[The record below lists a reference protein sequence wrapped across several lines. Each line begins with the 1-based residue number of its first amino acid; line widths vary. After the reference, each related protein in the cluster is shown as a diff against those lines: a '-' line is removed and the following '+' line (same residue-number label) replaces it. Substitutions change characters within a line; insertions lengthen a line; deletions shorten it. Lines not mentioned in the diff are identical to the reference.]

1 MKTKFL
7 ILSIFFSS
15 LPLSA
20 QSGLDAV
27 TDSVLAYN
35 TTLKAL
41 RAEVTAANAAT
52 RADLSP
58 DDTNV
63 EFGYL
68 WGGPRSLGERKDF
81 SVSQSFDMATL
92 TGAKRS
98 WARSRNALT
107 QSRYHARAVEIVVEA
122 RQACIDVIYY
132 NATER
137 LLETKRQNLETM
149 SRLVQKETEYGR
161 RDALALR
168 AAQLEL
174 AGIEGELRQS
184 EAERRG
190 ALATLERLC
199 GGHSVTLND
208 TIFPPVAIP
217 QRFEELWSTVLA
229 NHPTLAAMSAE
240 VREAEQSVKVA
251 RQNRL
256 PRLTVGFMGEYL
268 AGERYQGPT
277 IGLSLPLFSGGRR
290 AKQAI
295 AEQAAAESRRADA
308 EEQVR
313 GFLKEKYERAKA
325 LKALA
330 AYYDQALSEADGVE
344 LLGRALH
351 SGRIAMA
358 DYLVGH
364 RSLFEV
370 RQKRL
375 DTMRELHQTLTELWA
390 AQTASF

>member
-1 MKTKFL
+1 MKLQLFISS
-7 ILSIFFSS
+7 ILLSS
-15 LPLSA
+15 LPLCA
-20 QSGLDAV
+20 QTALDAV

-132 NATER
+132 NATVR

-217 QRFEELWSTVLA
+217 QRFEELWLTVLA

-277 IGLSLPLFSGGRR
+277 IGLSLPLFGGGRR

-344 LLGRALH
+344 WLGRALH

-364 RSLFEV
+364 RSLFEL

>member
-1 MKTKFL
+1 MKLQLFISS
-7 ILSIFFSS
+7 ILLSS

-132 NATER
+132 NATVR

-199 GGHSVTLND
+199 GGHSMTLND

-256 PRLTVGFMGEYL
+256 PRLSVGFMGEYL

-277 IGLSLPLFSGGRR
+277 IGLSLPLFGGGRR

-344 LLGRALH
+344 WLGRALH

-364 RSLFEV
+364 RSLFEL

>member
-1 MKTKFL
+1 MKLQLFISS
-7 ILSIFFSS
+7 ILLSS

-41 RAEVTAANAAT
+41 RAQLTAENAAT
-52 RADLSP
+52 RADLSL

-63 EFGYL
+63 DFGFL

-81 SVSQSFDMATL
+81 SVSQSIDVPTL

-98 WARSRNALT
+98 WARSRNVLA
-107 QSRYHARAVEIVVEA
+107 QSRYHARAAEIVVEA

-132 NATER
+132 NATVR
-137 LLETKRQNLETM
+137 LLEEKHQNLETM

-161 RDALALR
+161 SDALALR
-168 AAQLEL
+168 AARLEL
-174 AGIEGELRQS
+174 AAIEGELRQS

-190 ALATLERLC
+190 AMATIERLC
-199 GGHSVTLND
+199 GGHGVTLTD
-208 TIFPPVAIP
+208 TVFPDVTTP
-217 QRFEELWSTVLA
+217 QSFEALWAAVLT
-229 NHPTLAAMSAE
+229 NHPGLAAISAE
-240 VREAEQSVKVA
+240 VREAGLSVKVA

-256 PRLTVGFMGEYL
+256 PRLSVGFMGEYL

-277 IGLSLPLFSGGRR
+277 IGLSLPLFGGGRR
-290 AKQAI
+290 ARQAI
-295 AEQAAAESRRADA
+295 AEQAAAESRLADA

-313 GFLKEKYERAKA
+313 GNLKEKYERAEA

-330 AYYDQALSEADGVE
+330 AHYDEALGEADNASP
-344 LLGRALH
+344 LGTALQ
-351 SGRIAMA
+351 SGRITMA
-358 DYLVGH
+358 DFLVAH
-364 RSLFEV
+364 RSLFEL

-375 DTMRELHQTLTELWA
+375 DTMRELHQVQTELWA
-390 AQTASF
+390 AQSPVL

>member
-1 MKTKFL
+1 MKLQLFISS
-7 ILSIFFSS
+7 ILLSS
-15 LPLSA
+15 LPLRA
-20 QSGLDAV
+20 QTALDAV

-41 RAEVTAANAAT
+41 RAEVAAENAAT

-132 NATER
+132 NATVR

-256 PRLTVGFMGEYL
+256 PRLSVGFMGEYL

-277 IGLSLPLFSGGRR
+277 IGLSLPLFGGRR
-290 AKQAI
+290 AKQAV
-295 AEQAAAESRRADA
+295 AEQAAAECRRTDA
-308 EEQVR
+308 EEQVK
-313 GFLKEKYERAKA
+313 GNLKEKYERAEA
-325 LKALA
+325 LKDLA
-330 AYYDQALSEADGVE
+330 AHYDEALSEADAAST
-344 LLGRALH
+344 LGRALQ
-351 SGRIAMA
+351 SGRITMA
-358 DYLVGH
+358 DFLVAN
-364 RSLFEV
+364 RSLFELQ
-370 RQKRL
+370 QKRL
-375 DTMRELHQTLTELWA
+375 DTMRELHQILTELWA
-390 AQTASF
+390 AQTSIF

>member
-1 MKTKFL
+1 MKLQLFISS
-7 ILSIFFSS
+7 ILLSS

-20 QSGLDAV
+20 QSGLDTV

-52 RADLSP
+52 RANLSP

-63 EFGYL
+63 ELGYL

-98 WARSRNALT
+98 WARSRKALT

-132 NATER
+132 NATVR

-217 QRFEELWSTVLA
+217 QRFEELWLTVLA

-240 VREAEQSVKVA
+240 VREA
-251 RQNRL
+251 
-256 PRLTVGFMGEYL
+256 
-268 AGERYQGPT
+268 
-277 IGLSLPLFSGGRR
+277 
-290 AKQAI
+290 
-295 AEQAAAESRRADA
+295 
-308 EEQVR
+308 
-313 GFLKEKYERAKA
+313 
-325 LKALA
+325 
-330 AYYDQALSEADGVE
+330 
-344 LLGRALH
+344 
-351 SGRIAMA
+351 
-358 DYLVGH
+358 
-364 RSLFEV
+364 
-370 RQKRL
+370 
-375 DTMRELHQTLTELWA
+375 
-390 AQTASF
+390 

>member
-1 MKTKFL
+1 MKLQLFISS
-7 ILSIFFSS
+7 ILLSS

-132 NATER
+132 NATVR

-229 NHPTLAAMSAE
+229 NHPTLAAMNAE

-256 PRLTVGFMGEYL
+256 PRLSVGFMGEYL

-277 IGLSLPLFSGGRR
+277 IGLSLPLFGGGRR

-344 LLGRALH
+344 WLGRALH

-364 RSLFEV
+364 RSLFEL

>member
-1 MKTKFL
+1 MKLQLFISS
-7 ILSIFFSS
+7 ILLSS

-41 RAEVTAANAAT
+41 RAEVTAENAAT

-132 NATER
+132 NATVR

-217 QRFEELWSTVLA
+217 QRFEELWSTVLV

-277 IGLSLPLFSGGRR
+277 IGLSLPLFGGGRR
-290 AKQAI
+290 AKQAV

-344 LLGRALH
+344 WLGRALH

-364 RSLFEV
+364 RSLFEL

>member
-1 MKTKFL
+1 MKLQLFISS
-7 ILSIFFSS
+7 ILLSS

-132 NATER
+132 NATVR

-229 NHPTLAAMSAE
+229 NHPTLAAMNAE

-256 PRLTVGFMGEYL
+256 PRLSVGFMGEYL

-277 IGLSLPLFSGGRR
+277 IGLSLPLFGGGRR

-325 LKALA
+325 LKTLA

-344 LLGRALH
+344 WLGRALH

-364 RSLFEV
+364 RSLFEL

>member
-20 QSGLDAV
+20 QTGLDAV
-27 TDSVLAYN
+27 MDSVFTHN

-41 RAEVTAANAAT
+41 RAELAADNAAS
-52 RADLSP
+52 RADLSL
-58 DDTNV
+58 DDANV
-63 EFGYL
+63 DFGYL

-81 SVSQSFDMATL
+81 SVSQTFDVATL

-98 WARSRNALT
+98 WARSREALA
-107 QSRYHARAVEIVVEA
+107 QSRYRAQAAQIVTEA

-132 NATER
+132 NALTR
-137 LLETKRQNLETM
+137 LLEDKRQNLAAMATLVARETD
-149 SRLVQKETEYGR
+149 RGGG
-161 RDALALR
+161 DALTLR
-168 AAQLEL
+168 AARL
-174 AGIEGELRQS
+174 ALAAIVGELQQC
-184 EAERRG
+184 EAERGG
-190 ALATLERLC
+190 ALVTLERLC
-199 GGHSVTLND
+199 GGRAVTLTD
-208 TIFPPVAIP
+208 TVFPAVACP
-217 QRFEELWSTVLA
+217 ENFEALWTNVVA
-229 NHPTLAAMSAE
+229 NHPGLAAISAE
-240 VREAEQSVKVA
+240 VREAEQSVKLA

-256 PRLTVGFMGEYL
+256 PRLTVGFLGEYL

-277 IGLSLPLFSGGRR
+277 IGLSLPLFGGGRR

-330 AYYDQALSEADGVE
+330 AHYDQALSEADGVE

-364 RSLFEV
+364 RSLFEL

-375 DTMRELHQTLTELWA
+375 DTMRKLHQMLTELWA

>member
-20 QSGLDAV
+20 QTGIDAV
-27 TDSVLAYN
+27 MDSVFTHN

-41 RAEVTAANAAT
+41 RAELAADNAAS
-52 RADLSP
+52 RADLSL
-58 DDTNV
+58 DDATMD
-63 EFGYL
+63 FGYL

-81 SVSQSFDMATL
+81 SVSQTFDVATL

-98 WARSRNALT
+98 WARSREALA

-132 NATER
+132 NATVR

-168 AAQLEL
+168 AARLEL

-256 PRLTVGFMGEYL
+256 PRLSVGFMGEYL

-277 IGLSLPLFSGGRR
+277 IGLSLPLFGGSRR

-313 GFLKEKYERAKA
+313 GFLKEKYERAEA

-330 AYYDQALSEADGVE
+330 AYYDQALGEAEGVAW
-344 LLGRALH
+344 LGRALH

-364 RSLFEV
+364 RSLFEL

-375 DTMRELHQTLTELWA
+375 DTMRELHQILTELWA
-390 AQTASF
+390 AQTSIF

>member
-15 LPLSA
+15 LPLKA
-20 QSGLDAV
+20 QTDLDAV
-27 TDSVLAYN
+27 MDSVFAHN

-41 RAEVTAANAAT
+41 RAELAADNAAT
-52 RADLSP
+52 RADLSL
-58 DDTNV
+58 DDATMD
-63 EFGYL
+63 FGYL

-81 SVSQSFDMATL
+81 SVSQTFDMATL

-98 WARSRNALT
+98 WARSREALA
-107 QSRYHARAVEIVVEA
+107 QSRYRAQAAQIVTEA

-132 NATER
+132 NALTR
-137 LLETKRQNLETM
+137 LLEDKRQNLAAMATLVARETD
-149 SRLVQKETEYGR
+149 RGGG
-161 RDALALR
+161 DALTLR
-168 AAQLEL
+168 AARLEL
-174 AGIEGELRQS
+174 AAIVGELQQC
-184 EAERRG
+184 EAERGG
-190 ALATLERLC
+190 ALVTLERLC
-199 GGHSVTLND
+199 GGRAVTLTD
-208 TIFPPVAIP
+208 TVFPAVACP
-217 QRFEELWSTVLA
+217 ESFEALWTNVVA
-229 NHPTLAAMSAE
+229 NHPGLVAISAE

-277 IGLSLPLFSGGRR
+277 IGLSLPLFGGGRR

-330 AYYDQALSEADGVE
+330 AHYDEALSEADAAST
-344 LLGRALH
+344 LGRALQ
-351 SGRIAMA
+351 SGRITMA

-364 RSLFEV
+364 RSLFEL

-375 DTMRELHQTLTELWA
+375 DTMRELHQILTELWA